1 MSIAGDSLPPIVIG
15 CDYGLAFDL
24 QIQPDDPLAAPIV
37 DFTGWALDA
46 DVLALTREGLGAPLA
61 SNVMSWVSIATGVAK
76 LVISNPVTEGFT
88 PGRAFIRPIAI
99 RPDGVRIP
107 ASTPILVSVE
117 RSGTTV

>member
-1 MSIAGDSLPPIVIG
+1 MADPCTQLPPIVIG

-37 DFTGWALDA
+37 DFTGWTLDA
-46 DVLALTREGLGAPLA
+46 DVLSLTREGLGPPLA
-61 SNVMSWVSIATGVAK
+61 SNVMSWVSITTGVAK
-76 LVISNPVTEGFT
+76 LVIANPVSENFN

-107 ASTPILVSVE
+107 ATTPIVVAIE